1 MHQGRRKK
9 LIADIDGLKLRCCS
23 YDALRKL
30 SESESAAEKST
41 AAAAKGEKYQCPF
54 QFFTG
59 LRLSHF
65 DSLWAFLQPSKDN
78 VLSRRQATSAEKRSR
93 GGGPQ
98 SVLSLHDQLVMVL
111 MRLRLSLLE
120 GDLAYR
126 YGVHEST
133 VSRTFIKWCNF
144 LYLQLG
150 SLPIWPTWDA
160 VERTIPTCFKKHT
173 RPPSSFWMPP
183 SCLWKPLE
191 VYPYSPKSTP
201 PINRT
206 RLTNVCLES
215 LRMDVLYL

>member
-160 VERTIPTCFKKHT
+160 VERTMPTCFKKAY
-173 RPPSSFWMPP
+173 PSTFII
-183 SCLWKPLE
+183 LDATELFVE
-191 VYPYSPKSTP
+191 TP
-201 PINRT
+201 G
-206 RLTNVCLES
+206 S
-215 LRMDVLYL
+215 LSL